1 MEITAEHER
10 KLDAPEGFELPD
22 LGGEPLESRVF
33 TSVYYDTADGSLARS
48 GITLRRRLER
58 GASLWQLKL
67 PVAEARLE
75 IEQPGGPVEPP
86 AELARLLV
94 AHLRRGPLTRVAEL
108 RTRRRGAL
116 VARKGTTA
124 EVTVDEVAVMDA
136 LRVAD
141 EFVEVEI
148 ELREGDPKRLEDI
161 AEELADAGARPSNGL
176 PKLFQALG
184 VQSNL
189 EPPSKRPFEALR
201 ALLAKQLY
209 EILAHDPG
217 ARLGEDPES
226 VHDMRVAVRRT
237 RALLRAGGTLA
248 ADDTDSFS
256 EELQWLGQVLGD
268 VRDLDVL
275 LGHLHEQA
283 ELLGPD
289 DRVAA
294 RKLLRSFEQ
303 QRTAARKTLLKALDC
318 DRYLS
323 LLDRFEEVL
332 AELRPSGSNA
342 TLASLERKELKKLRS
357 QARALSDDP
366 PDAQLHDLRK
376 HGKRARY
383 AAELAGDDAV
393 VKRAKQLQDVLGA
406 HQDAV
411 VAEERLRA
419 LAAGAAPAQAL
430 AAGRLIEA
438 ERVRRAEARGQWRPV
453 LKKLLRAA

>member
-1 MEITAEHER
+1 VEITAEHER

-22 LGGEPLESRVF
+22 LGGQPLESRVF
-33 TSVYYDTADGSLARS
+33 TSVYYDTAEGSLARS
-48 GITLRRRLER
+48 GITLRRRLEH
-58 GASLWQLKL
+58 GGSLWQLKL
-67 PVAEARLE
+67 PIAEARLE

-136 LRVAD
+136 LRVSN

-148 ELREGDPKRLEDI
+148 ELREGDPKRLGDI
-161 AEELADAGARPSNGL
+161 AQELTCAGARPSNGL

-184 VQSNL
+184 VT
-189 EPPSKRPFEALR
+189 PSPQQRSKQPFEALR
-201 ALLAKQLY
+201 LLLGAQLR
-209 EILAHDPG
+209 ELLAHDPG

-237 RALLRAGGTLA
+237 RALLHAGRDLV
-248 ADDTDSFS
+248 ADDTVAFC
-256 EELQWLGQVLGD
+256 EELKWLGQVLGD

-275 LGHLHEQA
+275 LGHLTEQA
-283 ELLGPD
+283 EQLEPD

-294 RKLLRSFEQ
+294 RKLLRTLEQ
-303 QRTAARKTLLKALDC
+303 RRTAARKALLKALDC

-323 LLDRFEEVL
+323 LLDRFEELL
-332 AELRPSGSNA
+332 AELEPSHSEL
-342 TLASLERKELKKLRS
+342 TLASIERKQLKKLKSVARS
-357 QARALSDDP
+357 LPDDA
-366 PDAQLHDLRK
+366 PDASLHELRK
-376 HGKRARY
+376 RGKRARY
-383 AAELAGDDAV
+383 AAELAGDDV
-393 VKRAKQLQDVLGA
+393 VVRRAKQLQDVLGD

-419 LAAGAAPAQAL
+419 LAVAAPPMQAL
-430 AAGRLIEA
+430 VAGRLIA
-438 ERVRRAEARGQWRPV
+438 GERSRRDEARTRWQPV